1 MGYSRLSL
9 IVAGLTLLM
18 VWAPQDAQ
26 AAGAG
31 AAAIKAGIAIRQ
43 DAARLAAPV
52 LHRHRAQSFYCYPKN
67 HWWFYR
73 PYTTNYDG
81 HPRCM
86 PYFHYLGPGPRSQR
100 NVK

>member
-1 MGYSRLSL
+1 MSYSRLGL
-9 IVAGLTLLM
+9 IVAGLSLFYAG
-18 VWAPQDAQ
+18 APNEAV
-26 AAGAG
+26 AAAAGTVAVGAG
-31 AAAIKAGIAIRQ
+31 AAIEQGGAP
-43 DAARLAAPV
+43 LAAPV

-86 PYFHYLGPGPRSQR
+86 PYFHYLGPGTKSQR
-100 NVK
+100 YPK